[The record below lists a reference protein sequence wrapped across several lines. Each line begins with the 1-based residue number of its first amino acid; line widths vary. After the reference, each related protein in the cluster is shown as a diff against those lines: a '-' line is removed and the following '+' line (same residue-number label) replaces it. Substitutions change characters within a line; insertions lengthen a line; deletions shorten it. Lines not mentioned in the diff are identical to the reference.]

1 MARLSVRMAR
11 PRHCLRRL
19 LHRSTVLRCLY
30 ASASKLGGRPLY
42 RAGAEVLCRG
52 PQGRSEPLR
61 LAGRPCDDADP
72 HTSRGIMRT
81 RLSTAVVTA
90 AALLALTGCGAE
102 ADPAACKAAMAK
114 AFDEAIAAGDTANSV
129 KKSESPAA
137 CDGVDDET
145 VQRFAAEL
153 ISDRAGKAA
162 EDVMESAAP

>member
-1 MARLSVRMAR
+1 MMRTRTH
-11 PRHCLRRL
+11 P
-19 LHRSTVLRCLY
+19 
-30 ASASKLGGRPLY
+30 G
-42 RAGAEVLCRG
+42 
-52 PQGRSEPLR
+52 
-61 LAGRPCDDADP
+61 
-72 HTSRGIMRT
+72 GIMRT
-81 RLSTAVVTA
+81 RLSTAVVTV

-162 EDVMESAAP
+162 EDVMESAEP